1 MAKKIYCLAFLL
13 AAVFVLSTRPAVAG
27 AQPVFG
33 PERYERQ
40 HGAPLVVRKHFTSAT
55 TGQGFVLQVRNGNR
69 DGTHRVVTGSVRIN
83 GRVVV
88 RPLDFGRHVEEFERT
103 VTLYHSNVIETTV
116 MGPPG
121 SFLILT
127 IASRGVLPVVSLSA
141 SPNVIHAGGS
151 TTLVW
156 SSSGADHC
164 TLDQGIGDLPVE
176 GSLTVAPRQTTTY
189 SIVAGGPGGTATAT
203 VQVRVENRSPEA
215 THDEATTDEG
225 KAVTI
230 NVLDNDF
237 DPDGDPI
244 SIVSTTQGAHGTVT
258 VNPEATIT
266 YTPTAGFVGTDQF
279 IYEVSDGWGG
289 TASASVLVTIKAPP
303 ELSLE
308 ILSPA
313 TGQLLPY
320 PWVEVTGSM
329 HNPWGK
335 ETGVVVN
342 GVAAAVSEG
351 MFLAHR
357 VPLLEGE
364 NALTAKA
371 TDVDGHTRSASVTV
385 QLSPSLGP
393 LRLTTMQFTGVAPLE
408 TLLLIDAS
416 AYYSPPSLSW
426 TGPGEVE
433 LLPGTD
439 PKEQRIRINSEG
451 FYQVT
456 LQASSR
462 DGEVHEDTVSIIVL
476 SREALDGL
484 LRAKWTGM
492 KEQLQR
498 GAVEEALGFF
508 LESSRDRYRRIFN
521 DLGGAVPG
529 IVAGMQ
535 DIEMIKCRNHSAEY
549 RINREHWV
557 NGRPV
562 TITYSIYFE
571 VDENGFWKIDRF

>member
-1 MAKKIYCLAFLL
+1 MAKKICCLAFLL
-13 AAVFVLSTRPAVAG
+13 AAAFVFSMRPAIAG

-40 HGAPLVVRKHFTSAT
+40 HGAPLVVRKNFTSAS
-55 TGQGFVLQVRNGNR
+55 TGQGFVLQVRNGKS
-69 DGTHRVVTGSVRIN
+69 DGTHRVVAGTVRIN

-88 RPLDFGRHVEEFERT
+88 KPSDFGRHVEEFEGP
-103 VTLYHSNVIETTV
+103 VSLYHSNVIEVTT

-121 SFLILT
+121 SFLIIT
-127 IASRGVLPVVSLSA
+127 IASRGVLPVVSLSS
-141 SPNVIHAGGS
+141 SPSVIHTGGS
-151 TTLVW
+151 ATLTW

-189 SIVAGGPGGTATAT
+189 TIVAGGPGGTATAT
-203 VQVRVENRSPEA
+203 AQVAVENRSPDA
-215 THDEATTDEG
+215 THDEAVTDEG

-230 NVLDNDF
+230 SVLDNDF

-244 SIVSTTQGAHGTVT
+244 SIVSATQGAHGVVT

-266 YTPTAGFVGTDQF
+266 YTPAGGFVGTDQF
-279 IYEVSDGWGG
+279 VYEVSDGWGG
-289 TASASVLVTIKAPP
+289 TASASVLVTLKAPP
-303 ELSLE
+303 ELSLQ
-308 ILSPA
+308 ILSPVA
-313 TGQLLPY
+313 GQLLPY
-320 PWVEVTGSM
+320 PWVEVMGSVQ
-329 HNPWGK
+329 NPWGK

-342 GVAAAVSEG
+342 EVAAAVSEG

-364 NALTAKA
+364 NALTATA
-371 TDVDGHTRSASVTV
+371 TDVDGHTRSVSVTV
-385 QLSPSLGP
+385 QLSPSLGS
-393 LRLTTMQFTGVAPLE
+393 LRLTTMQFTGFAPLE
-408 TLLLIDAS
+408 TVLLIDAS
-416 AYYSPPSLSW
+416 AYYSSPSLSW
-426 TGPGEVE
+426 TGPGDVE

-439 PKEQRIRINSEG
+439 PKEQRIRINSDG
-451 FYQVT
+451 FYQFT
-456 LQASSR
+456 LQARSR
-462 DGEVHEDTVSIIVL
+462 DGEVHEDSVSIVVL
-476 SREALDGL
+476 GREALDGL

-492 KEQLQR
+492 KEQLES

-521 DLGGAVPG
+521 ELGGALPG

-535 DIEMIKCRNHSAEY
+535 DIEMIKCRNHAAEY

-557 NGRPV
+557 NGHPV